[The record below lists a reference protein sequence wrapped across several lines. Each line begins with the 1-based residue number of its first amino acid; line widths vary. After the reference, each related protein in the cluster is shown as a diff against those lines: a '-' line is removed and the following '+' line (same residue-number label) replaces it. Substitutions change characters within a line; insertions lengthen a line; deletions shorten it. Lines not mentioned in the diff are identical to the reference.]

1 LKGTPLLALQLQ
13 KQVSRS
19 SKPGKWPVRNIF
31 CSQLAQF
38 MHGQTPEVLL
48 FYTQFIVFV
57 DLSVNPTCPRR
68 GLKGP
73 ENGHLQHFGGLGCNK
88 GPRHRVPLP
97 LGESGCGSEGS

>member
-1 LKGTPLLALQLQ
+1 VAALCPNLHENSGFFSCRNDLKCSLWNQQSREFFVKNPAFQAIYRFKGTPLLALQLQ

-48 FYTQFIVFV
+48 FLYAISCF
-57 DLSVNPTCPRR
+57 C
-68 GLKGP
+68 
-73 ENGHLQHFGGLGCNK
+73 
-88 GPRHRVPLP
+88 
-97 LGESGCGSEGS
+97 